1 MCGGMYRGQPLEGDL
16 EKCHKQKEIMD
27 LSDLATGLYLVSSTV
42 SILRST
48 TWNPLLVLLFR
59 LTYTSKHPKNSLI
72 W

>member
-1 MCGGMYRGQPLEGDL
+1 VCGGMYRGQPLEGDL
-16 EKCHKQKEIMD
+16 EKCQKQKEIMD
-27 LSDLATGLYLVSSTV
+27 LSDLATGVYLVSSTV

-59 LTYTSKHPKNSLI
+59 PNIYLKTPKNSLI

>member
-1 MCGGMYRGQPLEGDL
+1 VCGGMYRGQPLEGDL

-27 LSDLATGLYLVSSTV
+27 LSDLATGVYLVSSTV

-59 LTYTSKHPKNSLI
+59 RNIYLKTLKNSLI